1 MKSNDNNFHDLCF
14 KKVFFFIFSSEIV
27 YILFALEWPT
37 KSYKTWSLSTV
48 DSIISYLKF
57 LSKRYFDTCF
67 NRFKRNKVYYK
78 LHTLNENIVRN
89 NEVIKCPK
97 NF

>member
-1 MKSNDNNFHDLCF
+1 MKSNDNKFHDLCF
-14 KKVFFFIFSSEIV
+14 KKVFFFSRQKSFI
-27 YILFALEWPT
+27 FALEWPT

-48 DSIISYLKF
+48 DSIISYLKIV
-57 LSKRYFDTCF
+57 SKRYFDTCF